1 MILRIWHGW
10 ATADTADA
18 YQRLVDDPIVPGI
31 MGRGIPGLRHVDIL
45 RRRGEDDAEVE
56 FVTLM
61 TFDDWT
67 AIEAFAGPGGT
78 TSYVPAEARRLLS
91 RFDDHS
97 QHYDLVAAHH
107 ATTST
112 PSQ

>member
-18 YQRLVDDPIVPGI
+18 YQRLVDEQVVPGI
-31 MGRGIPGLRHVDIL
+31 MDRGIPGLRHVDIV
-45 RRRGEDDAEVE
+45 RRRGEVGGEVE
-56 FVTLM
+56 FATIM
-61 TFDDWT
+61 AFDDWA

-78 TSYVPAEARRLLS
+78 TSYVPTEARRLLS

-97 QHYDLVAAHH
+97 QHYDLVAAHN
-107 ATTST
+107 ATTSS
-112 PSQ
+112 PSP